1 MENPGETL
9 VGDYLR
15 FVRECDFVDFNVYT
29 KKVQGEIDVIGIN
42 NSTKHV
48 YICEVVTHLKTGMQY
63 TKNKRPD
70 TGTRLARKFIKDI
83 EYGKTAFAGY
93 EKTYELWSPVVK
105 PSNGKDEYNQFRHL
119 QYALDEVKKRTG
131 IEIKPVINEA
141 YVEAVNSLRR
151 IAQSESKELK
161 SPIMRFLQ
169 IEHYAINNLKRLKK
183 ASLVSP
189 R

>member
-1 MENPGETL
+1 M
-9 VGDYLR
+9 GDYLR

-29 KKVQGEIDVIGIN
+29 EKVQGEIDVIGIN
-42 NSTKHV
+42 NSIKHV

-105 PSNGKDEYNQFRHL
+105 PSNGKDEYNQFHHL

-131 IEIKPVINEA
+131 IEVKPVVNET
-141 YVEAVNSLRR
+141 YIEAINSLRR

-169 IEHYAINNLKRLKK
+169 IEYYASNNLKRLRK
-183 ASLVSP
+183 AKLINSRRPSAG
-189 R
+189 